1 MITVVAAFLAG
12 VVAGVALT
20 LGEGRAR
27 RTSSGVV
34 WFDGDGRGRAQEL
47 GAGVYLAR
55 ARGTDEVKVGVTGR
69 TSGKRIGDWES
80 GTSSPVDLEGFVP
93 GAGRRG
99 ERRIQGALRAEG
111 WHKHDEWFVV
121 PDDGSWR
128 SVVERAAA

>member
-1 MITVVAAFLAG
+1 MGVCLCARGGVGVGAAVITVVAAFLAG

-80 GTSSPVDLEGFVP
+80 GRCV
-93 GAGRRG
+93 
-99 ERRIQGALRAEG
+99 
-111 WHKHDEWFVV
+111 
-121 PDDGSWR
+121 
-128 SVVERAAA
+128 